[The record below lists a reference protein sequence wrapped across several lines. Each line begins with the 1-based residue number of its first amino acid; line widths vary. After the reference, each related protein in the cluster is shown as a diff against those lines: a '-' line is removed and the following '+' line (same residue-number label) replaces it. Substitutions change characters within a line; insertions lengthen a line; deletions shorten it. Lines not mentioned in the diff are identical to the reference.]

1 MYSRRQ
7 ETPIG
12 GMNALGGVPPRSGR
26 VGALVGAALLA
37 TAGFW
42 SGAAA
47 QQLTT
52 LYSFTGSDGAN
63 PSAGLIADP
72 AGNLYGT
79 TAGGGASG
87 QGTVFQLD
95 PSGNPTVLYSFT
107 GGDGSHPGGVLI
119 ADAAGNLYGTT
130 ISGGAQDAGTVF
142 QLTPS
147 GTLNVLYSF
156 TGGSDGALPWAGMI
170 ADTAGNL
177 YGTTYGG
184 GASGQGTVFQL
195 DPSGTLTVLYS
206 FTGGNDASPWSGLIA
221 DAAGNLYGTT
231 EGGDGPGEVFQL
243 TPSGILNVLH
253 NFTGRDGAIPH
264 SGLIF
269 DAAGNLYGT
278 THNGGTSGYGTV
290 FQLDPSGTLTVLHS
304 FTEGRDGAYPE
315 AGVIADMAGNLYGT
329 TYGGGASGQG
339 TVFQLDPSGT
349 LNVLYSFTGG
359 NDASPWAALIADA
372 AGNLYGTTEGGDGP
386 GEVFQLTPSGT
397 LNVLHNFTGRDGA
410 VPHGTLIFDAAGN
423 LYGTTALG
431 GANMSCPGGCGT
443 VFELTV
449 PASFTGGLAR
459 RNMNTKALR
468 QGVPRMGHK

>member
-1 MYSRRQ
+1 MPS
-7 ETPIG
+7 
-12 GMNALGGVPPRSGR
+12 GGVHPI
-26 VGALVGAALLA
+26 
-37 TAGFW
+37 
-42 SGAAA
+42 
-47 QQLTT
+47 T

-95 PSGNPTVLYSFT
+95 PSGNLTVLYSFT
-107 GGDGSHPGGVLI
+107 GGDGSHPRAVLI

-142 QLTPS
+142 QRTPS

-170 ADTAGNL
+170 ADAAGNL

-206 FTGGNDASPWSGLIA
+206 FTGGNDASPWGGLIA

-253 NFTGRDGAIPH
+253 NFTGRDGAILH
-264 SGLIF
+264 GGLIL

-278 THNGGTSGYGTV
+278 THNGGASAAYGT
-290 FQLDPSGTLTVLHS
+290 
-304 FTEGRDGAYPE
+304 
-315 AGVIADMAGNLYGT
+315 
-329 TYGGGASGQG
+329 
-339 TVFQLDPSGT
+339 
-349 LNVLYSFTGG
+349 
-359 NDASPWAALIADA
+359 
-372 AGNLYGTTEGGDGP
+372 
-386 GEVFQLTPSGT
+386 VFQLTPSGT
-397 LNVLHNFTGRDGA
+397 LNVLHSFTGGDGA
-410 VPHGTLIFDAAGN
+410 YPEAGLIAEPAGNLYGTTWGGGDGGQGTVFQLTPSGALNVLHSFTGGSDGGWPAADLFADAAGN
-423 LYGTTALG
+423 LYGTTASG
-431 GANMSCPGGCGT
+431 GAGTSCPGGCGT
-443 VFELTV
+443 VFQLTA
-449 PASFTGGLAR
+449 PASFTGIQAR
-459 RNMNTKALR
+459 RNMSTRTLSQR
-468 QGVPRMGHK
+468 GPRMARP